1 MRKESVREVGTL
13 KYFRE
18 RIMRYNVHP
27 EIKKDV
33 EAFQDFF
40 LSVGRAYIIVAF
52 TEFFGME
59 SLTGEPTRNI
69 PPQNRSRVAN
79 KQHLKKTFDAFVD
92 TYILQECDEE
102 VPIELQD
109 KVMNYGLCVIEFT
122 VLLQQM
128 IDTVHEGDGER
139 LLVNMK
145 YLLLMFKAKSNYS
158 KYAIE
163 GMRFI
168 TQVKCTLSQQLAT
181 RVTYGRFVNT
191 ARKKGRNLETDLAM
205 EHTIKSTK
213 NLINAM
219 GANKTEASVQRAT
232 RAVSGV
238 QQIVHSYDAC
248 SNVTPASTAHAR
260 KGADKDEQ
268 LMIADLMKL

>member
-1 MRKESVREVGTL
+1 MKKESVREVGTL

-79 KQHLKKTFDAFVD
+79 KQHFKKTFDAFVD

-191 ARKKGRNLETDLAM
+191 ARKKGHNLETDLAM

>member
-69 PPQNRSRVAN
+69 PLQNRSRVAN
-79 KQHLKKTFDAFVD
+79 KQHFKKTFDAFVD

-168 TQVKCTLSQQLAT
+168 TQVKCNLSQQLAT